1 MGDDAADLSDQL
13 RPYSVLSLRYRRQ
26 NGLVTFDADSA
37 LRLVA
42 ESLGLVERLGADP
55 IDVRNVSMSDRT
67 LVVEITAR
75 STDPLAVRAEIAGVM
90 GGLSGLGV
98 PELFPVLHAETFGVR
113 AYDDAGEELMWVVSS
128 IEVAGFAGG
137 GRPVEWLA
145 NSLFQDNT
153 PAYRRSQADRTI
165 GQIETGL
172 RELLDHHGLQRIGAA
187 YPDQLWPPSELS
199 KLTGRAEAEGR
210 DGQDARTLLDY
221 VFLPQLRDAIVDHH
235 DWFDDGCLPDPDA
248 LRDSLGALNA
258 VRRKVAHHREISSD
272 ELRDCRAIAR
282 SCLTPIGGAHP
293 YLIEEFLVDRWEDQ
307 AAEIVDGMRAGFD
320 SDDPPPAGSM
330 PETQRRQL
338 ALGALTAQLR
348 AVDEALSSLGRLFVP
363 PSRQQI
369 HDAVVTALTT
379 RQSALADLVAAGSRP
394 DLTMAQAQAAGAVYA
409 ETLDRVREVSEEIKR
424 LRVSAPT
431 E

>member
-1 MGDDAADLSDQL
+1 M
-13 RPYSVLSLRYRRQ
+13 
-26 NGLVTFDADSA
+26 TFDSDAA
-37 LRLVA
+37 LRLIV

-75 STDPLAVRAEIAGVM
+75 STNPITVRGEIASVM
-90 GGLSGLGV
+90 SLLSGLGV
-98 PELFPVLHAETFGVR
+98 PELFPVLHAESFGLR
-113 AYDDAGEELMWVVSS
+113 AYDDAGEELLWVVSS
-128 IEVAGFAGG
+128 IEVAGFAGD
-137 GRPVEWLA
+137 GRAVDWLE

-187 YPDQLWPPSELS
+187 YPNQLWPLSELS
-199 KLTGRAEAEGR
+199 KIKGRADAEGR
-210 DGQDARTLLDY
+210 NSEDARTLLDY

-235 DWFDDGCLPDPDA
+235 DWFDDGCLPDTEA
-248 LRDSLGALNA
+248 LKELLGALNT

-293 YLIEEFLVDRWEDQ
+293 NLIDDFLVDRWEDR

-320 SDDPPPAGSM
+320 SADPPPVGLM
-330 PETQRRQL
+330 PESQRRRL
-338 ALGALTAQLR
+338 AIDALIAQRL
-348 AVDEALSSLGRLFVP
+348 AVNEALSSLSRLVVP
-363 PSRQQI
+363 PPRQQL
-369 HDAVVTALTT
+369 HDAAVTALTHW
-379 RQSALADLVAAGSRP
+379 QAALADLVAAGSKQ
-394 DLTMAQAQAAGAVYA
+394 DLTTAKAQAASAVYA
-409 ETLDRVREVSEEIKR
+409 EALDHVRKVTEEIRR

>member
-1 MGDDAADLSDQL
+1 MG
-13 RPYSVLSLRYRRQ
+13 
-26 NGLVTFDADSA
+26 
-37 LRLVA
+37 
-42 ESLGLVERLGADP
+42 E
-55 IDVRNVSMSDRT
+55 
-67 LVVEITAR
+67 
-75 STDPLAVRAEIAGVM
+75 
-90 GGLSGLGV
+90 LSGLGV

-113 AYDDAGEELMWVVSS
+113 AYDEAGEELLWVVSS
-128 IEVAGFAGG
+128 IEAAGFAGD

-145 NSLFQDNT
+145 NSIFQDNT
-153 PAYRRSQADRTI
+153 PSYRRSQADRTI

-172 RELLDHHGLQRIGAA
+172 RELLDYHGLQRIGAA

-258 VRRKVAHHREISSD
+258 VRRKVAHHREIGSD

-293 YLIEEFLVDRWEDQ
+293 HLIEDFLVDRWEDQ

-338 ALGALTAQLR
+338 ALDALTAQQR

-369 HDAVVTALTT
+369 HDAVVTAL
-379 RQSALADLVAAGSRP
+379 RRWQSALADLVATGSRP

-409 ETLDRVREVSEEIKR
+409 ETLDRVREVTEEIR
-424 LRVSAPT
+424 QLRVSAPT